1 MRTKVLVFGG
11 SGYSGLELLR
21 LLTSHDQIELSGA
34 SSKRWE
40 NETLSDHVVQWCGPD
55 RFVNHEALFDKAA
68 AASVAFLATHATVSH
83 DLAPKLIDK
92 GLQVIDVSGAFRL
105 ESVAD
110 VAQWYGF
117 EHQHKSL
124 LKNAVYGLPEIFGD
138 NYRGQT
144 TPLIANPGCYPTA
157 AILSLAPLLA
167 HQLLRLDVPINVD
180 GKSGVTGAG
189 RKLADNLLYNEVA
202 DTFRPYRITKHQHT
216 PEIERFLSSIASEP
230 VSLSFTPHLI
240 PVRRGLLTSSYAQ
253 ARPGVTQAQID
264 RAYTEFYADKPFVR
278 FSAES
283 IPHPGAVVQSN
294 FCDVTCK
301 IDPRN
306 ESICAF
312 GAIDNLVKGAAGQ
325 ALQNFNL
332 THGLDERTGL
342 LPQERS

>member
-1 MRTKVLVFGG
+1 MGTKVLVFGG

-21 LLTSHDQIELSGA
+21 LLARHEQIDLSGA
-34 SSKRWE
+34 SSNRWE
-40 NETLSDHVVQWCGPD
+40 NELLSDHVSQWCGPD
-55 RFVNHEALFDKAA
+55 RFVSHEALFDQAKAD
-68 AASVAFLATHATVSH
+68 SVAFLATHATVSH
-83 DLAPKLIDK
+83 DLAPKLIER

-105 ESVAD
+105 ASVGD

-117 EHQHKSL
+117 EHLHDTL
-124 LKNAVYGLPEIFGD
+124 LKSAVYGLPEIFGD

-167 HQLLRLDVPINVD
+167 NQLLRLDVPINVD

-189 RKLADNLLYNEVA
+189 RKLADNLLFNEVA
-202 DTFRPYRITKHQHT
+202 ETFRPYRMTKHQHT
-216 PEIERFLSSIASEP
+216 PEIERFLSSIADEP
-230 VSLSFTPHLI
+230 VLLSFTPHLI
-240 PVRRGLLTSSYAQ
+240 PVRRGLLTSSYAH
-253 ARPGVTQAQID
+253 AKPGLTQAQID
-264 RAYTEFYADKPFVR
+264 QAYVEFYADKPFVR
-278 FSAES
+278 FNAES
-283 IPHPGAVVQSN
+283 IPHPGGVVQSN

-306 ESICAF
+306 GSICAF
-312 GAIDNLVKGAAGQ
+312 GAIDNLMKGAAGQ
-325 ALQNFNL
+325 AVQNFNL